1 MKCKKIF
8 QFVIF
13 ITGTAM
19 IGYGVIRG
27 EAAAVFWQSN
37 KIMSG
42 VCWNWIKNEITIKKS
57 CQNTGMDTGNCHI
70 TYQYPYFQFT

>member
-1 MKCKKIF
+1 MKYKKIF

-27 EAAAVFWQSN
+27 EAAAVFG
-37 KIMSG
+37 KA
-42 VCWNWIKNEITIKKS
+42 IKLCLECVGI
-57 CQNTGMDTGNCHI
+57 G
-70 TYQYPYFQFT
+70 

>member
-27 EAAAVFWQSN
+27 EAAAVFG
-37 KIMSG
+37 KAIKLCLG
-42 VCWNWIKNEITIKKS
+42 VLELDKKTKLLS
-57 CQNTGMDTGNCHI
+57 KKLPEYGD
-70 TYQYPYFQFT
+70 

>member
-27 EAAAVFWQSN
+27 EAAAVFGKAEYGDGYRQLPHYLPISIFPIYL
-37 KIMSG
+37 KAKYIRARLKQY
-42 VCWNWIKNEITIKKS
+42 VC
-57 CQNTGMDTGNCHI
+57 QD
-70 TYQYPYFQFT
+70 